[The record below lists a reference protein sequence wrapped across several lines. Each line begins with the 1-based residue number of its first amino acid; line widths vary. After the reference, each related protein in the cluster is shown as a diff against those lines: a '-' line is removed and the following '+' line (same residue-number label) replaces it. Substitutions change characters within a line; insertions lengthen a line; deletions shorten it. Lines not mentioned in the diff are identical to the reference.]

1 MASSAIKG
9 LAFGAALFG
18 GLQAGAT
25 ANRAFVLLAAWERLG
40 VIPWVNFTRGKR
52 RRWGTFLS
60 RAWPRRASFHGFRR
74 DRLSPGPHR
83 ARLAPLSCIRSG
95 SAGDCLG
102 DRHSR
107 AHSPG
112 HVRSAG
118 REYRHRTT
126 PANIPNRFPVVRSQ
140 RRPSYPH
147 VRSQS
152 VGARCGFLR
161 PQHELKPTRPVPS
174 SLHTGV
180 TTRIE

>member
-40 VIPWVNFTRGKR
+40 SVGELHARGKR

-83 ARLAPLSCIRSG
+83 TERRS
-95 SAGDCLG
+95 
-102 DRHSR
+102 R
-107 AHSPG
+107 
-112 HVRSAG
+112 
-118 REYRHRTT
+118 
-126 PANIPNRFPVVRSQ
+126 RFPVYAAALLAIVWATVTRALILPAMFVLRDASTDTAQ
-140 RRPSYPH
+140 L
-147 VRSQS
+147 QQI
-152 VGARCGFLR
+152 FLTVSR
-161 PQHELKPTRPVPS
+161 WSGVNDV
-174 SLHTGV
+174 LHILTFALNLWALAVVFSGPNMN
-180 TTRIE
+180 

>member
-40 VIPWVNFTRGKR
+40 VIPWVNFTRAENVGVGALFYPVLGLAALLFTVSAAIAFR
-52 RRWGTFLS
+52 LDRTERGS
-60 RAWPRRASFHGFRR
+60 R
-74 DRLSPGPHR
+74 
-83 ARLAPLSCIRSG
+83 
-95 SAGDCLG
+95 
-102 DRHSR
+102 
-107 AHSPG
+107 
-112 HVRSAG
+112 
-118 REYRHRTT
+118 
-126 PANIPNRFPVVRSQ
+126 RFPVYAAALLAIVWATVTRALILPAMFVLRDASTDTAQ
-140 RRPSYPH
+140 LQQI
-147 VRSQS
+147 SQS